1 MRRVNGF
8 CAGVRKYKQCAPNVA
23 FPTAAAAFSAARLIQ
38 TICNCRTL
46 NLLNPIKP
54 DENLIR

>member
-1 MRRVNGF
+1 MLDIVVLPLLF
-8 CAGVRKYKQCAPNVA
+8 
-23 FPTAAAAFSAARLIQ
+23 TARLIQ

-54 DENLIR
+54 YANLIR